1 MSNVPFEELF
11 FSKTMDFLNIYL
23 IKQAGRSSHTGKAY
37 KNALRQFYEYIHDVK
52 KVSPMAFRFSDC
64 TYQLVLEFSQYM
76 QSELKYKQITVNQ
89 KLAAIKSYLKYVSDG
104 DFALVQVYLSVNKVP
119 ELPVPKTQGP
129 VMEMDVL
136 SKYLDSPPHTKIG
149 NRDRMILIL
158 LFDTAIRVSELVGI
172 TLGDIILDVKN
183 PVILIHGKGRKERS
197 LMVSDMASKHL
208 KAYIN
213 AYHKE
218 CRDPS
223 SPLFYTVIHKKMNPM
238 SIRNVERIVK
248 KYGDIIRSDH
258 PDLPDS
264 IHPHLLRRTR
274 ATGLYRDGVPME
286 IVSTLLGHSTV
297 ETTRTHYA
305 YPSVGQLRDAVQ
317 KGSMQNN
324 DTEEIWKGREDEL
337 KAKFGL

>member
-23 IKQAGRSSHTGKAY
+23 IKQAGRSTHTGKAY

-158 LFDTAIRVSELVGI
+158 LFDTAVRVSELVGI

-248 KYGDIIRSDH
+248 KYGDMIRSDH

-317 KGSMQNN
+317 KGSIQNN
-324 DTEEIWKGREDEL
+324 DTEELWKGREDEL

>member
-1 MSNVPFEELF
+1 
-11 FSKTMDFLNIYL
+11 
-23 IKQAGRSSHTGKAY
+23 
-37 KNALRQFYEYIHDVK
+37 
-52 KVSPMAFRFSDC
+52 MAFRFSDC

-158 LFDTAIRVSELVGI
+158 LFDTAVRVSELVGI

-248 KYGDIIRSDH
+248 KYGDMIRSDH

-317 KGSMQNN
+317 KGSIQNN
-324 DTEEIWKGREDEL
+324 DTEELWKGREDEL